1 MKPRSAKSVKALED
15 FTSARLSPSFF
26 TRAVPLQRDRDDRG
40 HAQPGTDI
48 TQRTRKKHGSMQNV
62 APVINQAHLGRT
74 LRLAFLSAVVSLVV
88 SFAAAAAP
96 IPLYNIYR
104 AEDGFSNAGI
114 SMAVVAYAV
123 GTIAA
128 LLVLGRLSN
137 HLGRRLTAITSLGLL
152 LLGCLLLLNVHDID
166 ILLAGRLLVGV
177 GTGLASSSLT
187 SYIVDAS
194 PSRPEWLA
202 SVASSQ
208 GPMLGLTVGAIAS
221 GALVQ
226 FGPWPRGLIYLV
238 CVGFLMLAA
247 ALIAISPETA
257 TPTPGAWRSLLP
269 RVRVP
274 AQVRHLLP
282 VAAAVF
288 LATWATGAFYQA
300 FVPALV
306 EDQLHTRSPLI
317 LGLVFAAYMTPSV
330 LGAPIGG
337 RFTSAVAQRAGM
349 ITFLAGMIGIS
360 TAIAAGTLV
369 LFIIATIVAGAGQG
383 IAISAATRGLL
394 HGSTLAERAPI
405 FSAIYLLCYSGAAF
419 PSLISGQLSKAF
431 SLPQIALGYGGF
443 AMVATL
449 FTVFWGKESA
459 HRHSGEQHL
468 RQLERYRFNNTGNSV
483 MRSSVSWAPAGRT
496 VCDQRRHCLRNRCA
510 HSSAERLRP
519 LSMTRGI
526 CTCLPTIGPLIRRW
540 APGQWLTTKARARS
554 SCTRSVHRPEPSTR
568 LARTDTFSTAPFS

>member
-1 MKPRSAKSVKALED
+1 M
-15 FTSARLSPSFF
+15 
-26 TRAVPLQRDRDDRG
+26 
-40 HAQPGTDI
+40 
-48 TQRTRKKHGSMQNV
+48 HGSMQNV
-62 APVINQAHLGRT
+62 APVINQAHPGGM

-104 AEDGFSNAGI
+104 AEDGFTNAGI

-152 LLGCLLLLNVHDID
+152 LLGCLPLLNVHDID
-166 ILLAGRLLVGV
+166 TLLAGRLLVGV

-187 SYIVDAS
+187 SYIVDAA

-226 FGPWPRGLIYLV
+226 FSPWPRDLIYLV
-238 CVGFLMLAA
+238 CVGFLLLSA

-257 TPTPGAWRSLLP
+257 NPTPGAWRSLLP
-269 RVRVP
+269 RVSVP
-274 AQVRHLLP
+274 ARVRHLLP

-288 LATWATGAFYQA
+288 L
-300 FVPALV
+300 PALV

-337 RFTSAVAQRAGM
+337 RFASVVAQRVGM
-349 ITFLAGMIGIS
+349 ITFLAGMIGII

-394 HGSTLAERAPI
+394 HGSTLADRAPI

-419 PSLISGQLSKAF
+419 PSLISGQLSNAF
-431 SLPQIALGYGGF
+431 SLPQIALGYGGL
-443 AMVATL
+443 AIVATL
-449 FTVFWGKESA
+449 FTVLGA
-459 HRHSGEQHL
+459 RNPHTDT
-468 RQLERYRFNNTGNSV
+468 TGNSTCD
-483 MRSSVSWAPAGRT
+483 SSHATGSPIQETVS
-496 VCDQRRHCLRNRCA
+496 
-510 HSSAERLRP
+510 
-519 LSMTRGI
+519 
-526 CTCLPTIGPLIRRW
+526 
-540 APGQWLTTKARARS
+540 
-554 SCTRSVHRPEPSTR
+554 
-568 LARTDTFSTAPFS
+568 